1 MEEPLRVP
9 KSVVVGA
16 QTYQIIERPESQDG
30 MLGEAYAY
38 TLVESNLIVMRQNLP
53 LERKRSIL
61 IHEILH
67 AVIFT
72 YGRSDRV
79 EKNESFDDWEHHFV
93 VLVQEP
99 MLLLLRQNPEL
110 VEFLTYDS

>member
-1 MEEPLRVP
+1 MSKLP
-9 KSVVVGA
+9 KSVLIGA
-16 QTYQIIERPESQDG
+16 QRYRIIERNESEDG

-38 TLVESNLIVMRQNLP
+38 TLVESNLIVMRANLP

-67 AVIFT
+67 AIVFT

-79 EKNESFDDWEHHFV
+79 EKNESFDDWEHHFI
-93 VLVQEP
+93 VLIQEP
-99 MLLLLRQNPEL
+99 WLVALRENPEL
-110 VEFLTYDS
+110 VEFLVDA